1 MSKAKRLALGHI
13 IGLSVIHIALIYYF
27 PTQKFTFLSILL
39 AFIMYQVKILGIT
52 LGYHRLYTHRAFTT
66 NDTLKFVFAL
76 MGTLAGQGPISR
88 WVNHHWEHH
97 RYCEKDK
104 DPHSPVVDSF
114 WHAHIGWLTK
124 PESFDDEKIR
134 KQKLNLTTSV
144 QFLDDHFN
152 LVFLLQIPIFYY
164 LGHIIEDNGWGWV
177 YMGFLVSTIL
187 SLHSTFLVNS
197 LCHVFGKKDYDT
209 GDESRN
215 NLLVAILTNG
225 EGWHNNHHAQPN
237 SAVHGWN
244 KGQLDITF
252 IVIRF
257 FEKLGYIENVKYPKL

>member
-27 PTQKFTFLSILL
+27 PAQKFTFLSILL

-52 LGYHRLYTHRAFTT
+52 LGYHRLYTHRSFTT
-66 NDTLKFVFAL
+66 NNTLKFIFAL

-97 RYCEKDK
+97 RYCEKDQ

-114 WHAHIGWLTK
+114 WHAHVGWLTK

-134 KQKLNLTTSV
+134 KQKLNLTAPV

-152 LVFLLQIPIFYY
+152 LVFLLQIPVFYF
-164 LGHIIEDNGWGWV
+164 LGQVVENNGWTWV
-177 YMGFLVSTIL
+177 YMGFLVSTIF

-197 LCHVFGKKDYDT
+197 LCHVFGKKDYET
-209 GDESRN
+209 RDESRN

-237 SAVHGWN
+237 SAIHGWN

-252 IVIRF
+252 LVIRT